1 MPYYIRDQKGAII
14 LTTTHEK
21 RAFTYVLGLRTRGF
35 RRISKGSSG
44 VLSVW
49 DFADIMS
56 VDTFCFLPG
65 AYVGAFMIET

>member
-1 MPYYIRDQKGAII
+1 MNKG
-14 LTTTHEK
+14 LLQ
-21 RAFTYVLGLRTRGF
+21 YVLGLRTRGF